1 MTSKPSILEPRSDAE
16 ILATY
21 EVMRQL
27 RPHLAREDYV
37 RQIRRLMDQ
46 EGYRLVALVEGGDVR
61 AVAGYRYMEMLYCGR
76 FLYVD
81 DLITDEA
88 ARSRGFGRQ
97 LLSWLKDLARSQGC
111 SELQLD
117 SATHR
122 DAAHRFYQREGME
135 KTCYHFAAPV

>member
-1 MTSKPSILEPRSDAE
+1 MTSLPSILQPRSDAE

-27 RPHLAREDYV
+27 RPHLGREEYV
-37 RQIRRLMDQ
+37 SLIRRLMEQ
-46 EGYRLVALVEGGDVR
+46 ERYNLVALVEGDGVR

-117 SATHR
+117 SATR
-122 DAAHRFYQREGME
+122 RAAAHRFYEREGME
-135 KTCYHFAAPV
+135 KTCYHFAASV